1 MSLIYI
7 VRHGQ
12 ASFAG
17 PHYDNLSP
25 LGLRQGQALG
35 EDWLRR
41 GLSWD
46 LAVVGPKKRHRQTA
60 EAVIAAYNAAGVPFP
75 EPLFMAEFDEH
86 QGASLVK
93 KILGNDVEGKH
104 DHALMPSSIQT
115 EDQIQVYFR
124 RFQELTRRWARR
136 ELEDDAFECWQTFI
150 ARVRSGLQ
158 QTLTLAGPEA
168 RIAVFTS
175 GGPVAVCT
183 GLALDLSDERILELS
198 WRIRNCAWLEAR
210 RNGDNLDCVGVNLL
224 PHFNHREM
232 VTDI

>member
-25 LGLRQGQALG
+25 LGLRQVRELG

-41 GLSWD
+41 GLRWD
-46 LAVVGPKKRHRQTA
+46 LAVIGPKKRHRQTA
-60 EAVIAAYNAAGVPFP
+60 EGVIGAYTSAGVPFP
-75 EPLFMAEFDEH
+75 EPLVLPEFDEH

-93 KILGNDVEGKH
+93 KILSNDLEREH
-104 DHALMPSSIQT
+104 DHALMPSFIQT
-115 EDQIQVYFR
+115 ESRIQAYFR

-136 ELEDDAFECWQTFI
+136 ELEDEDFECWQSFI

-158 QTLTLAGPEA
+158 QTLAQAGPDA

-198 WRIRNCAWLEAR
+198 WRIRNCACLEAR
-210 RNGDNLDCVGVNLL
+210 RNGEALDCVSVNLL
-224 PHFNHREM
+224 PHFSTPEM

>member
-17 PHYDNLSP
+17 PYYDNLSP
-25 LGLRQGQALG
+25 LGLRQVRELG
-35 EDWLRR
+35 EDWARR
-41 GLSWD
+41 GLQWD
-46 LAVVGPKKRHRQTA
+46 LAVVGPKKRHRQTV
-60 EAVIAAYNAAGVPFP
+60 EGVIGAYASAGVPFP
-75 EPLFMAEFDEH
+75 EPLMMPEFDEH

-93 KILGNDVEGKH
+93 KILGNDLEREH
-104 DHALMPSSIQT
+104 DHALMPSFIQT
-115 EDQIQVYFR
+115 ESQIQAYFH

-136 ELEDDAFECWQTFI
+136 ELVDDTYECWQTFI

-158 QTLTLAGPEA
+158 QTLAQVGPGA

-175 GGPVAVCT
+175 GGPVAVCS

-210 RNGDNLDCVGVNLL
+210 SNGETLDFVGVNLL
-224 PHFNHREM
+224 PHFSQKDM